1 MGSPYPVLYNGLG
14 VSQGIYDVSTT
25 AILPV
30 GTRASL
36 TDGRVFYYSRST
48 SATPLAAGYLTSAEV
63 ASVDMD
69 DLVTG
74 TTVVGDTSI
83 SMTPVG
89 TKTWA
94 LNELAE
100 GYFCYATGTTGDGIS
115 YKIKSNP
122 VTVATTEFTIELYDG
137 LAIAGSADAKATVA
151 KNPWMD
157 PVVCPSSAEGMLTG
171 VPQITVPDGSSNAQ
185 YYWNQTWGMAGV
197 VAGDSTTIGEAV
209 MADTTTAGE
218 TLVIAT
224 AAGPQAGVQHTLGVN
239 ASTTLTFL
247 TIAP

>member
-1 MGSPYPVLYNGLG
+1 MSSPYPVLYNGLG
-14 VSQGIYDVSTT
+14 VSQGIYDVVTSP
-25 AILPV
+25 IVSV

-36 TDGRVFYYSRST
+36 PDGRVFYYARHSG
-48 SATPLAAGYLTSAEV
+48 AGALAAGYLMSAEL

-69 DLVTG
+69 DMVCG
-74 TTVVGDTSI
+74 TSVVGDTAI
-83 SMTPVG
+83 LMTPVG
-89 TKTWA
+89 TKTYEA
-94 LNELAE
+94 NELAE
-100 GYFCYATGTTGDGIS
+100 GYFCYATGTTGDGVG
-115 YKIKSNP
+115 YKIKSHAA
-122 VTVATTEFTIELYDG
+122 TVATTEFTINLYDG

-157 PVVCPSSAEGMLTG
+157 PVIGPTSAEGMLTG
-171 VPQITVPDGSSNAQ
+171 VPQITVPIGDTTAQ
-185 YYWNQTWGMAGV
+185 YYWSQTWGMAGV
-197 VAGDSTTIGEAV
+197 VAGDATTIGEAV
-209 MADTTTAGE
+209 MLDTTDAGE